1 MTSLAKKVEDIVKDA
16 KKDDA
21 NKSMALR
28 KAEELADKFHDV
40 KPKTDIA
47 PIEKFFGLP
56 VASKQSSP

>member
-1 MTSLAKKVEDIVKDA
+1 MTNLAKKIEEIRKDA
-16 KKDDA
+16 KVDEI
-21 NKSMALR
+21 NKSASLR

>member
-1 MTSLAKKVEDIVKDA
+1 MTNLAKKIEDILKDVQT
-16 KKDDA
+16 DEA
-21 NKSMALR
+21 NKSMSLR

>member
-1 MTSLAKKVEDIVKDA
+1 MTSLAKKVEDIVKDV
-16 KKDDA
+16 KTDENK
-21 NKSMALR
+21 NKSLR

-56 VASKQSSP
+56 VASKRDTL